1 MFVLSKSQVYTIYLG
16 FGLNLTSTNVPR
28 LSDWLERA
36 KVPSERADLL
46 WQEIQALAQ
55 ALPAE
60 AIEQDVMALLE
71 SLLALK
77 VSPDVLLAAALAK
90 WPALQASVNVK
101 QEGLPRIQPLLDG
114 IKAAEQVWSLHAQRE
129 NPGNSEGLRRLLL
142 ALVRDL
148 RVVPI
153 LLAMQLQRLRQA
165 SQYSEQERRALA
177 QLTADIHSPLANR
190 LGIWQLK
197 WELEDLAF
205 RYLQPETYQKIAKLL
220 DEKRTGRERFI
231 EQVKQKMREAL
242 LEAGIE
248 ADIAGRPKHIY
259 SIWKKMQRKNL
270 PFSELYDIRAI
281 RVLVKDIPS
290 CYTVLGVVHQ
300 LWPSIPSE
308 YDDYIA
314 HPKGNDYRSLH
325 TAVLGPEN
333 RTLEIQIRT
342 PEMHEHAELGVA
354 AHWRYKEGG
363 PGDASFER
371 KVAWMRQLLEQ
382 RDSDESHDLSA
393 GFNTELLEDRVYLLT
408 PKGEVFDLPHGSTVL
423 DFAYHVH
430 TEVGHRCRGAK
441 VNGRIVTLDFKPG
454 SGDRIEII
462 TSKVSEPRR
471 DWLMSSNGFLV
482 SGRARDKVRAW
493 FHKIDRARNL
503 QAGRDILEKELRRV
517 ALLHADITPTLEK
530 FRLPNTDELYLALA
544 LGDIGPNQISRALHE
559 IQQTSKVPEVVKAT
573 PKKYAIKKNAGQF
586 TVEGVGNLMT
596 QLARCCQPVPGDE
609 ITGYLTRGRGVSI
622 HRASCPSLQR
632 LQSLHEDRCLPVN
645 WGQAD
650 KSRYLVN
657 VVVRA
662 FDRKWLLKDITN
674 IIGQNEVQ
682 IQGVESKIDG
692 SHGMAEINFL
702 LKVTD
707 FEQLSDLLGRLNAVP
722 GIQEARRLG

>member
-1 MFVLSKSQVYTIYLG
+1 
-16 FGLNLTSTNVPR
+16 
-28 LSDWLERA
+28 
-36 KVPSERADLL
+36 
-46 WQEIQALAQ
+46 
-55 ALPAE
+55 
-60 AIEQDVMALLE
+60 
-71 SLLALK
+71 
-77 VSPDVLLAAALAK
+77 
-90 WPALQASVNVK
+90 
-101 QEGLPRIQPLLDG
+101 
-114 IKAAEQVWSLHAQRE
+114 
-129 NPGNSEGLRRLLL
+129 
-142 ALVRDL
+142 
-148 RVVPI
+148 I

-165 SQYSEQERRALA
+165 AQYSEQERRALA

-205 RYLQPETYQKIAKLL
+205 RYLHPETYQKIAKLL
-220 DEKRTGRERFI
+220 DEKRGGRERFI
-231 EQVKQKMREAL
+231 EQVKHKMREAL

-259 SIWKKMQRKNL
+259 SIWKKMQRKNV

-281 RVLVKDIPS
+281 RVLVNDIPS

-325 TAVLGPEN
+325 TAVLGPDN

-342 PEMHEHAELGVA
+342 PQMHEHAELGVA

-363 PGDASFER
+363 SSDASFER

-382 RDSDESHDLSA
+382 RDSNESHDLLA
-393 GFNTELLEDRVYLLT
+393 GFSTELMEDRVYLLT

-441 VNGRIVTLDFKPG
+441 VNGRIVTLDFKPN

-471 DWLMSSNGFLV
+471 DWLMISNGFLV

-503 QAGRDILEKELRRV
+503 QAGKEILEKELRRV
-517 ALLHADITPTLEK
+517 ALLHTDLASVLEK
-530 FRLPNTDELYLALA
+530 FRLSNIEELYLALA
-544 LGDIGPNQISRALHE
+544 LGDVGPNQISRALHE
-559 IQQTSKVPEVVKAT
+559 HQQASKLPEVVKAT

-586 TVEGVGNLMT
+586 TVEGVGNLLT

-609 ITGYLTRGRGVSI
+609 IIGYLTQGRGVSI
-622 HRASCPSLQR
+622 HRASCASLRR
-632 LQSLHEDRCLPVN
+632 LMSLHEDRCLPVN
-645 WGQAD
+645 WGQSD

-682 IQGVESKIDG
+682 IQGVDSKIDG

-702 LKVTD
+702 LKVID

>member
-1 MFVLSKSQVYTIYLG
+1 MNLSSAK
-16 FGLNLTSTNVPR
+16 VPR
-28 LSDWLERA
+28 LSDWLA
-36 KVPSERADLL
+36 QAQLASERVDVL
-46 WQEIQALAQ
+46 WQTVQASAQVLASE
-55 ALPAE
+55 PV
-60 AIEQDVMALLE
+60 EQETILLLE
-71 SLLALK
+71 SLLDLK

-90 WPALQASVNVK
+90 LPALHASLNPK
-101 QEGLPRIQPLLDG
+101 QEGLSRLQPLLDG
-114 IKAAEQVWSLHAQRE
+114 IKAAEQVWSLHAQRD

-165 SQYSEQERRALA
+165 NQYSEQERRSLA

-220 DEKRTGRERFI
+220 DEKRTGREKFI

-242 LEAGIE
+242 SEAGIE

-290 CYTVLGVVHQ
+290 CYAVLGVVHQ

-342 PEMHEHAELGVA
+342 PQMHEHAELGVA

-363 PGDASFER
+363 SSDASFER

-382 RDSDESHDLSA
+382 RDNDASHDLLA
-393 GFNTELLEDRVYLLT
+393 GFSTELLEDRVYLLT

-441 VNGRIVTLDFKPG
+441 VNGRIVTLDFKPS

-503 QAGRDILEKELRRV
+503 QAGREILEKELRRV
-517 ALLHADITPTLEK
+517 ALLHADLAPILEK
-530 FRLPNTDELYLALA
+530 FRLPNTEELYLALA
-544 LGDIGPNQISRALHE
+544 LGDVGPNQVSRALHE
-559 IQQTSKVPEVVKAT
+559 HQQTSKLPEVIKTT
-573 PKKYAIKKNAGQF
+573 PRKYAIKKNAGQF
-586 TVEGVGNLMT
+586 TVEGVGNLLT

-609 ITGYLTRGRGVSI
+609 ISGYLTRGRGVSI
-622 HRASCPSLQR
+622 HRTSCASLRR
-632 LQSLHEDRCLPVN
+632 LMSLHEERCLPVN
-645 WGQAD
+645 WGQSD

-682 IQGVESKIDG
+682 IQGVDSKIDS

-702 LKVTD
+702 LKVND

>member
-1 MFVLSKSQVYTIYLG
+1 
-16 FGLNLTSTNVPR
+16 LNLSSANVPR
-28 LSDWLERA
+28 LSDWLEQA
-36 KVPSERADLL
+36 KVASERGDPL
-46 WQEIQALAQ
+46 WQGIQALTP
-55 ALPAE
+55 ALPVEPAE
-60 AIEQDVMALLE
+60 QETISLLE

-77 VSPDVLLAAALAK
+77 VSPDVLLAAALAN
-90 WPALQASVNVK
+90 WPALQAAVNPK
-101 QEGLPRIQPLLDG
+101 QEGLSRLQPLLDG

-142 ALVRDL
+142 ALIRDL

-165 SQYSEQERRALA
+165 GQYSEAERRALA

-190 LGIWQLK
+190 LGIWQMK

-242 LEAGIE
+242 SEAGIE

-259 SIWKKMQRKNL
+259 SIWKKMQRKNV

-342 PEMHEHAELGVA
+342 PQMHEHAELGVA

-382 RDSDESHDLSA
+382 RDGDESHDLLA
-393 GFNTELLEDRVYLLT
+393 GFSTELMEDRVYLLT

-441 VNGRIVTLDFKPG
+441 VNGRIVTLDFKPS

-517 ALLHADITPTLEK
+517 ALLNADLAPMLEK

-544 LGDIGPNQISRALHE
+544 LGDVGPNQVSRALHE
-559 IQQTSKVPEVVKAT
+559 HQQTSKLPEVVKTT

-586 TVEGVGNLMT
+586 TVEGVGNLLT

-609 ITGYLTRGRGVSI
+609 IIGYLTQGRGVSI
-622 HRASCPSLQR
+622 HRASCASLQR
-632 LQSLHEDRCLPVN
+632 LMSLHEDRCLPVN
-645 WGQAD
+645 WGQSD

-682 IQGVESKIDG
+682 IQGVDSKIDS

-722 GIQEARRLG
+722 GIQDARRLG

>member
-1 MFVLSKSQVYTIYLG
+1 M
-16 FGLNLTSTNVPR
+16 VPR
-28 LSDWLERA
+28 LSDWLEQA
-36 KVPSERADLL
+36 KTASERGDTL
-46 WQEIQALAQ
+46 WQAIQAHAQ
-55 ALPAE
+55 SLPRDAAE
-60 AIEQDVMALLE
+60 QETIPLLE

-77 VSPDVLLAAALAK
+77 VGPDVLLAAALAN
-90 WPALQASVNVK
+90 WPSLHAAVNPK
-101 QEGLPRIQPLLDG
+101 QEGLARLQPLLDG
-114 IKAAEQVWSLHAQRE
+114 IKAAEQVWSLHAQRD

-165 SQYSEQERRALA
+165 GQYSEQERRALA

-220 DEKRTGRERFI
+220 DEKRTGREKFI
-231 EQVKQKMREAL
+231 EQVKQKMRDAL

-259 SIWKKMQRKNL
+259 SIWKKMQRKNV

-325 TAVLGPEN
+325 TAVLGPDN

-342 PEMHEHAELGVA
+342 PQMHEHAELGVA

-363 PGDASFER
+363 SSDASFER

-382 RDSDESHDLSA
+382 RDNNESHDLLA
-393 GFNTELLEDRVYLLT
+393 GFSTELMEDRVYLLT

-441 VNGRIVTLDFKPG
+441 VNGRIVTLDFKPS

-503 QAGRDILEKELRRV
+503 QAGRDILEKELRKV
-517 ALLHADITPTLEK
+517 ALLNADLGSILEK
-530 FRLPNTDELYLALA
+530 FRLPNTEELYLALA
-544 LGDIGPNQISRALHE
+544 LGDVGPNQVSRALHE
-559 IQQTSKVPEVVKAT
+559 HLQTSKLPEVVKTA
-573 PKKYAIKKNAGQF
+573 PKKYAIKKNVGQF
-586 TVEGVGNLMT
+586 TVEGVGNLLT
-596 QLARCCQPVPGDE
+596 QLARCCQPVPGDD
-609 ITGYLTRGRGVSI
+609 IIGYLTQGRGVSI
-622 HRASCPSLQR
+622 HRASCASLRR
-632 LQSLHEDRCLPVN
+632 LMSLHEDRCLPVN
-645 WGQAD
+645 WGQSD
-650 KSRYLVN
+650 KSRYMVN

-682 IQGVESKIDG
+682 IQGVESKIDA

>member
-1 MFVLSKSQVYTIYLG
+1 MNLSSA
-16 FGLNLTSTNVPR
+16 GLPR
-28 LSDWLERA
+28 LSDWLQQA
-36 KVPSERADLL
+36 KVTPERGDVL
-46 WQEIQALAQ
+46 WPAVQALAQ
-55 ALPAE
+55 SLPPE
-60 AIEQDVMALLE
+60 AIEQETIALLE

-77 VSPDVLLAAALAK
+77 VSSDVLLAAALAN
-90 WPALQASVNVK
+90 WPALQKAINGK
-101 QEGLPRIQPLLDG
+101 QEGLPRLQPLLDG

-165 SQYSEQERRALA
+165 SRYSEQERRALA

-220 DEKRTGRERFI
+220 DEKRTGREKFI

-259 SIWKKMQRKNL
+259 SIWKKMQRKNV

-325 TAVLGPEN
+325 TAVLGPDN

-342 PEMHEHAELGVA
+342 PQMHEHAELGVA

-363 PGDASFER
+363 SSDASFER

-382 RDSDESHDLSA
+382 RDSDESHDLLA
-393 GFNTELLEDRVYLLT
+393 GFSTELMEDRVYLLT

-441 VNGRIVTLDFKPG
+441 VNGRIVTLDFKPS

-471 DWLMSSNGFLV
+471 DWLMVSNGFLV

-517 ALLHADITPTLEK
+517 ALLNADLAPILEK

-544 LGDIGPNQISRALHE
+544 LGDVGPNQVSRALHE
-559 IQQTSKVPEVVKAT
+559 HQQTSKLPEVVKAT

-586 TVEGVGNLMT
+586 TVEGVGNLLT

-609 ITGYLTRGRGVSI
+609 IIGYLTRGRGVSI
-622 HRASCPSLQR
+622 HRASCASLQR
-632 LQSLHEDRCLPVN
+632 LQSMHEDRCLPVN
-645 WGQAD
+645 WGQSD

-657 VVVRA
+657 VLVRA
-662 FDRKWLLKDITN
+662 YDRKWLLKDITN

-682 IQGVESKIDG
+682 IQGVDSKIDS
-692 SHGMAEINFL
+692 SHGMAEINFH
-702 LKVTD
+702 LKVND

-722 GIQEARRLG
+722 GIQDARRLG

>member
-1 MFVLSKSQVYTIYLG
+1 M
-16 FGLNLTSTNVPR
+16 VPR
-28 LSDWLERA
+28 LSDWLEQA
-36 KVPSERADLL
+36 KTASERGDTL
-46 WQEIQALAQ
+46 WQAVQAHAQ
-55 ALPAE
+55 SLPRDAAE
-60 AIEQDVMALLE
+60 QETIPLLE

-77 VSPDVLLAAALAK
+77 VGPDVLLAAALAN
-90 WPALQASVNVK
+90 WPALHAAVNPK
-101 QEGLPRIQPLLDG
+101 QEGLARLQPLLDG

-165 SQYSEQERRALA
+165 GQYSEQERRALA

-220 DEKRTGRERFI
+220 DEKRTGREKFI
-231 EQVKQKMREAL
+231 EQVKQKMRDAL

-259 SIWKKMQRKNL
+259 SIWKKMQRKNV

-325 TAVLGPEN
+325 TAVLGPDN

-342 PEMHEHAELGVA
+342 PQMHEHAELGVA

-363 PGDASFER
+363 SSDASFER

-382 RDSDESHDLSA
+382 RDNNESHDLLA
-393 GFNTELLEDRVYLLT
+393 GFSTELMEDRVYLLT

-441 VNGRIVTLDFKPG
+441 VNGRIVTLDFKPS

-503 QAGRDILEKELRRV
+503 QAGRDILEKELRKV
-517 ALLHADITPTLEK
+517 ALLNADLGSILEK
-530 FRLPNTDELYLALA
+530 FRLPNTEELYLALA
-544 LGDIGPNQISRALHE
+544 LGDVGPNQVSRALHE
-559 IQQTSKVPEVVKAT
+559 HLQTSKLPEVVKTA
-573 PKKYAIKKNAGQF
+573 PKKYAIKKNVGQF
-586 TVEGVGNLMT
+586 TVEGVGNLLT
-596 QLARCCQPVPGDE
+596 QLARCCQPVPGDD
-609 ITGYLTRGRGVSI
+609 IIGYLTQGRGVSI
-622 HRASCPSLQR
+622 HRASCASLRR
-632 LQSLHEDRCLPVN
+632 LMSLHEDRCLPVN
-645 WGQAD
+645 WGQSD
-650 KSRYLVN
+650 KSRYMVN

-682 IQGVESKIDG
+682 IQGVESKIDA

>member
-1 MFVLSKSQVYTIYLG
+1 MNLSSAK
-16 FGLNLTSTNVPR
+16 VPR
-28 LSDWLERA
+28 LSDWLEQVQLA
-36 KVPSERADLL
+36 SERVDVL
-46 WQEIQALAQ
+46 WQTVQASAQVLASE
-55 ALPAE
+55 PV
-60 AIEQDVMALLE
+60 EQETMLLLE
-71 SLLALK
+71 SLLDLK

-90 WPALQASVNVK
+90 WPALQASVNPK
-101 QEGLPRIQPLLDG
+101 QEGLSRLQPLLDG

-142 ALVRDL
+142 ALIRDL
-148 RVVPI
+148 RAVPI

-165 SQYSEQERRALA
+165 NQYSEQERRSLA

-220 DEKRTGRERFI
+220 DEKRTGREKFI

-242 LEAGIE
+242 IEAGIQ

-290 CYTVLGVVHQ
+290 CYAVLGVVHQ

-342 PEMHEHAELGVA
+342 PQMHEHAELGVA

-363 PGDASFER
+363 SSDASFER

-382 RDSDESHDLSA
+382 RDNDASHDLLA
-393 GFNTELLEDRVYLLT
+393 GFSTELIEDRVYLLT

-441 VNGRIVTLDFKPG
+441 VNGRIVTLDFKPS

-517 ALLHADITPTLEK
+517 ALLHADLAPILEK
-530 FRLPNTDELYLALA
+530 FRLPNTEELYLALA
-544 LGDIGPNQISRALHE
+544 LGDVGPNQVSRALHE
-559 IQQTSKVPEVVKAT
+559 HQQTSKLPEVIKTT
-573 PKKYAIKKNAGQF
+573 PRKYAIKKNAGQF
-586 TVEGVGNLMT
+586 TVEGVGNLLT
-596 QLARCCQPVPGDE
+596 QLASCCQPVPGDE
-609 ITGYLTRGRGVSI
+609 ISGYLTRGRGVSI
-622 HRASCPSLQR
+622 HRTSCASLRR
-632 LQSLHEDRCLPVN
+632 LMSLHEERCLPVN
-645 WGQAD
+645 WGQSD

-682 IQGVESKIDG
+682 IQGVDSKIDS

-702 LKVTD
+702 LKVND

>member
-1 MFVLSKSQVYTIYLG
+1 MS
-16 FGLNLTSTNVPR
+16 STKLPR
-28 LSDWLERA
+28 LSDWLEQA
-36 KVPSERADLL
+36 KGPSERGDAL
-46 WQEIQALAQ
+46 WQAVQALAQ
-55 ALPAE
+55 SLPNDASE
-60 AIEQDVMALLE
+60 RETIALLD

-77 VSPDVLLAAALAK
+77 VSPDVLLAAALAS
-90 WPALQASVNVK
+90 WPGLQAAINPK
-101 QEGLPRIQPLLDG
+101 QEGLSRLQPLLDG

-165 SQYSEQERRALA
+165 GQYSEQERRTLA

-220 DEKRTGRERFI
+220 DEKRTGREKFI

-259 SIWKKMQRKNL
+259 SIWKKMQRKNV

-325 TAVLGPEN
+325 TAVLGPDN

-342 PEMHEHAELGVA
+342 PQMHEHAELGVA

-363 PGDASFER
+363 SSDASFER

-382 RDSDESHDLSA
+382 RDHDESHDLLA
-393 GFNTELLEDRVYLLT
+393 GFSTELMEDRVYLLT
-408 PKGEVFDLPHGSTVL
+408 PKGEVFDLTHGSTVL

-441 VNGRIVTLDFKPG
+441 VNGRIVTLDFKPS

-471 DWLMSSNGFLV
+471 DWLMVSNGFLV

-517 ALLHADITPTLEK
+517 ALLHADLAPILVK

-544 LGDIGPNQISRALHE
+544 LGDVGPNQISRALHE
-559 IQQTSKVPEVVKAT
+559 HQQTSKLPEAVKPT

-586 TVEGVGNLMT
+586 TVEGVGNLLT

-609 ITGYLTRGRGVSI
+609 IIGYLTRGRGVSI
-622 HRASCPSLQR
+622 HRASCASLQR

-645 WGQAD
+645 WGESD

-682 IQGVESKIDG
+682 IQGVDSKIDS

-702 LKVTD
+702 LKVND

>member
-1 MFVLSKSQVYTIYLG
+1 MFVLSKAQVYTISTG
-16 FGLNLTSTNVPR
+16 FRLNLSSAKVPR
-28 LSDWLERA
+28 LSDWLEQA
-36 KVPSERADLL
+36 KQASERDDPL
-46 WQEIQALAQ
+46 WMAVQASAQSLPPDPVEQETI
-55 ALPAE
+55 
-60 AIEQDVMALLE
+60 ALLE

-77 VSPDVLLAAALAK
+77 VGSDVLLAAALAN
-90 WPALQASVNVK
+90 WPALQAAIAPK
-101 QEGLPRIQPLLDG
+101 QEGLSRLQPLLDG

-205 RYLQPETYQKIAKLL
+205 RYLQPETYQKIARLL
-220 DEKRTGRERFI
+220 DEKRTGREKFI
-231 EQVKQKMREAL
+231 EQVKQKMRDAL

-259 SIWKKMQRKNL
+259 SIWKKMQRKNV

-290 CYTVLGVVHQ
+290 CYTVLGIVHQ

-325 TAVLGPEN
+325 TAVLGPDN

-342 PEMHEHAELGVA
+342 PQMHEHAELGVA

-363 PGDASFER
+363 SSDASFER

-382 RDSDESHDLSA
+382 RDNNESHDLLA
-393 GFNTELLEDRVYLLT
+393 GFSTELMEDRVYLLT

-441 VNGRIVTLDFKPG
+441 VNGRIVTLDFKPN

-503 QAGRDILEKELRRV
+503 QAGREILEKELRKV
-517 ALLHADITPTLEK
+517 ALLNADLGSILEK
-530 FRLPNTDELYLALA
+530 FRLPNTEELYLALA
-544 LGDIGPNQISRALHE
+544 LGDVGPSQVSRALHE
-559 IQQTSKVPEVVKAT
+559 HQQTSRQPEVVKAA
-573 PKKYAIKKNAGQF
+573 PKKQAVRKNAGQF
-586 TVEGVGNLMT
+586 TVEGVGNLLT

-609 ITGYLTRGRGVSI
+609 IIGYLTRGRGVSI
-622 HRASCPSLQR
+622 HRASCASLQR

-645 WGQAD
+645 WGESD

-682 IQGVESKIDG
+682 IQGVDSKIDS

-702 LKVTD
+702 LKVND

>member
-1 MFVLSKSQVYTIYLG
+1 
-16 FGLNLTSTNVPR
+16 LNLSSTGVPR
-28 LSDWLERA
+28 LGDWLEQA
-36 KVPSERADLL
+36 KSPVERGEPL
-46 WQEIQALAQ
+46 WQVVQSLAQ
-55 ALPAE
+55 ALPSE
-60 AIEQDVMALLE
+60 PVEQETIALLE
-71 SLLALK
+71 SLQALK
-77 VSPDVLLAAALAK
+77 VSPDVLLAAALAS
-90 WPALQASVNVK
+90 WPALQSSINPK
-101 QEGLPRIQPLLDG
+101 QDGLPRLQPLLDG

-153 LLAMQLQRLRQA
+153 LLAMQLQRLRLAGQKP
-165 SQYSEQERRALA
+165 EPERRALA

-220 DEKRTGRERFI
+220 DEKRTGREKFI
-231 EQVKQKMREAL
+231 EQVKQKMRDAL
-242 LEAGIE
+242 SEAGIE
-248 ADIAGRPKHIY
+248 AEIAGRPKHIY
-259 SIWKKMQRKNL
+259 SIWKKMQRKNV

-325 TAVLGPEN
+325 TAVLGPDN

-342 PEMHEHAELGVA
+342 PQMHEHAELGVA

-363 PGDASFER
+363 SSDASFER

-382 RDSDESHDLSA
+382 RDTDESHDLLA
-393 GFNTELLEDRVYLLT
+393 GFSTELMEDRVYLLT

-441 VNGRIVTLDFKPG
+441 VNGRIVTLDFKPS
-454 SGDRIEII
+454 SGDRIEIT

-471 DWLMSSNGFLV
+471 DWLMISNGFLV

-517 ALLHADITPTLEK
+517 ALLNADLAPILEK
-530 FRLPNTDELYLALA
+530 FRLPNTEELYLALA
-544 LGDIGPNQISRALHE
+544 LGDVGPNQVSRALHE
-559 IQQTSKVPEVVKAT
+559 HQQTSKLPEVVKTT

-586 TVEGVGNLMT
+586 TVEGVGNLLT

-609 ITGYLTRGRGVSI
+609 IIGYLTRGRGVSI
-622 HRASCPSLQR
+622 HRTSCASLRR
-632 LQSLHEDRCLPVN
+632 LMSLHEDRCLPVN
-645 WGQAD
+645 WGQSD

-682 IQGVESKIDG
+682 IQGVDSKIDG

-707 FEQLSDLLGRLNAVP
+707 FEQLSDLLGRLSAVP
-722 GIQEARRLG
+722 GIQDARRLG

>member
-1 MFVLSKSQVYTIYLG
+1 M
-16 FGLNLTSTNVPR
+16 NLTSAKVPR
-28 LSDWLERA
+28 LSDWLAQAQLATER
-36 KVPSERADLL
+36 VDVL
-46 WQEIQALAQ
+46 WQTVQASAQVLASE
-55 ALPAE
+55 PV
-60 AIEQDVMALLE
+60 EQETILLLE
-71 SLLALK
+71 SLLDLK

-90 WPALQASVNVK
+90 WPALHASLTPK
-101 QEGLPRIQPLLDG
+101 QEGLSRLQPLLDG
-114 IKAAEQVWSLHAQRE
+114 IKAAEQVWSLHAQRD

-165 SQYSEQERRALA
+165 NQYSEQERRSLA

-220 DEKRTGRERFI
+220 DEKRTGREKFI

-242 LEAGIE
+242 LEAGIQ

-290 CYTVLGVVHQ
+290 CYAVLGVVHQ

-342 PEMHEHAELGVA
+342 PQMHEHAELGVA

-363 PGDASFER
+363 SSDASFER

-382 RDSDESHDLSA
+382 RDNDASHDLLA
-393 GFNTELLEDRVYLLT
+393 GFSTELIEDRVYLLT

-441 VNGRIVTLDFKPG
+441 VNGRIVTLDFKPS

-517 ALLHADITPTLEK
+517 ALLHADLAPILEK
-530 FRLPNTDELYLALA
+530 FRLPNTEELYLALA
-544 LGDIGPNQISRALHE
+544 LGDVGPNQVSRALHE
-559 IQQTSKVPEVVKAT
+559 HQQTSKLPEVIKTT
-573 PKKYAIKKNAGQF
+573 PRKYAIKKNAGQF
-586 TVEGVGNLMT
+586 TVEGVGNLLT

-609 ITGYLTRGRGVSI
+609 ISGYLTRGRGVSI
-622 HRASCPSLQR
+622 HRTSCASLRR
-632 LQSLHEDRCLPVN
+632 LMSLHEERCLPVN
-645 WGQAD
+645 WGQSD

-682 IQGVESKIDG
+682 IQGVDSKIDS

-702 LKVTD
+702 LKVND

>member
-1 MFVLSKSQVYTIYLG
+1 MNLSSAK
-16 FGLNLTSTNVPR
+16 VPR
-28 LSDWLERA
+28 LSDWLEQTQP
-36 KVPSERADLL
+36 VSERADAL
-46 WQEIQALAQ
+46 WQTVQASALTLASE
-55 ALPAE
+55 PV
-60 AIEQDVMALLE
+60 EQETILLLE

-90 WPALQASVNVK
+90 WPALQASISPK
-101 QEGLPRIQPLLDG
+101 QEGLPRLQPLLDG

-129 NPGNSEGLRRLLL
+129 NLGNSEGLRRLLL
-142 ALVRDL
+142 ALIRDL

-153 LLAMQLQRLRQA
+153 LLAMQLQRLRHA
-165 SQYSEQERRALA
+165 NQYSEQERRSLA

-220 DEKRTGRERFI
+220 DEKRTGREKFI
-231 EQVKQKMREAL
+231 EQVKQKMRDAL

-342 PEMHEHAELGVA
+342 PQMHEHAELGVA

-363 PGDASFER
+363 SSDASFER

-382 RDSDESHDLSA
+382 RDSDASHDLLA
-393 GFNTELLEDRVYLLT
+393 GFSTELMEDRVYLLT
-408 PKGEVFDLPHGSTVL
+408 PKGEVFDLPHGSTAL

-441 VNGRIVTLDFKPG
+441 VNGRIVTLDFKPS

-517 ALLHADITPTLEK
+517 ALLNADLAPILEK

-544 LGDIGPNQISRALHE
+544 LGDVGPNQVSRALHE
-559 IQQTSKVPEVVKAT
+559 HQQTSKLPEVVKTT

-586 TVEGVGNLMT
+586 TVEGVGNLLT

-622 HRASCPSLQR
+622 HRASCASLRR
-632 LQSLHEDRCLPVN
+632 LMSLHEDRCLPVN
-645 WGQAD
+645 WGQSD

-682 IQGVESKIDG
+682 IQGVDSKIDS

-702 LKVTD
+702 LKVND

>member
-1 MFVLSKSQVYTIYLG
+1 
-16 FGLNLTSTNVPR
+16 LNLLSANIPR
-28 LSDWLERA
+28 LSDWLEQA
-36 KVPSERADLL
+36 NSERGDPL
-46 WQEIQALAQ
+46 WQAIQALAQ
-55 ALPAE
+55 TLAPE
-60 AIEQDVMALLE
+60 PVEQDAIALLV
-71 SLLALK
+71 SLQALK
-77 VSPDVLLAAALAK
+77 VGPDVLLAAALAT
-90 WPALQASVNVK
+90 WPTLLASVNPK
-101 QEGLPRIQPLLDG
+101 QEGLSRLQPLLDG
-114 IKAAEQVWSLHAQRE
+114 IKSAEQVWSLHAQRD

-142 ALVRDL
+142 ALIRDL

-153 LLAMQLQRLRQA
+153 LLAVQLQRLRQA
-165 SQYSEQERRALA
+165 GNYPEDERRALA
-177 QLTADIHSPLANR
+177 KLTADIHSPLANR

-242 LEAGIE
+242 SEAGIE

-259 SIWKKMQRKNL
+259 SIWKKMQRKNV

-325 TAVLGPEN
+325 TAVLGPDN

-342 PEMHEHAELGVA
+342 PQMHEHAELGVA

-382 RDSDESHDLSA
+382 RDNNESHDLLA
-393 GFNTELLEDRVYLLT
+393 GFNTELMEDRVYLLT

-441 VNGRIVTLDFKPG
+441 VNSRIVTLDYKPS

-493 FHKIDRARNL
+493 FHKIDRVRNL

-517 ALLHADITPTLEK
+517 ALLNADLASILEK
-530 FRLPNTDELYLALA
+530 FRLPNIEELHLALA
-544 LGDIGPNQISRALHE
+544 LGDIGPNQVSRALHE
-559 IQQTSKVPEVVKAT
+559 HQQTSKLAEVVKTT

-586 TVEGVGNLMT
+586 TVEGVGNLLT

-609 ITGYLTRGRGVSI
+609 IIGYLTRGRGVSI
-622 HRASCPSLQR
+622 HRASCASLQR
-632 LQSLHEDRCLPVN
+632 LQNLHEDRCLPVN
-645 WGQAD
+645 WGQSD

-682 IQGVESKIDG
+682 IQGVDSKIDG

-722 GIQEARRLG
+722 GIQDVRRLG

>member
-1 MFVLSKSQVYTIYLG
+1 
-16 FGLNLTSTNVPR
+16 LNLSSTQVPR
-28 LSDWLERA
+28 LGDWLEQA
-36 KVPSERADLL
+36 KSSSEREEPL
-46 WQEIQALAQ
+46 WQAVQALAQ
-55 ALPAE
+55 ALPPE
-60 AIEQDVMALLE
+60 PVEQETIALLE
-71 SLLALK
+71 SLQALK

-90 WPALQASVNVK
+90 WPALQLSMNPK
-101 QEGLPRIQPLLDG
+101 QEGLSRLQPLLDG

-153 LLAMQLQRLRQA
+153 LLAMQLQRLRLAGQKPE
-165 SQYSEQERRALA
+165 SERRALA

-220 DEKRTGRERFI
+220 DEKRTGREKFI

-242 LEAGIE
+242 SEAGIE

-259 SIWKKMQRKNL
+259 SIWKKMQRKNV

-325 TAVLGPEN
+325 TAVLGPDN

-342 PEMHEHAELGVA
+342 PQMHEHAELGVA

-363 PGDASFER
+363 PGDSSFER

-382 RDSDESHDLSA
+382 RDTDASHDLLA
-393 GFNTELLEDRVYLLT
+393 GFSTELMEDRVYLLT

-441 VNGRIVTLDFKPG
+441 VNGRIVTLDFKPS

-471 DWLMSSNGFLV
+471 DWLMLSNGFLV

-517 ALLHADITPTLEK
+517 ALLNADLAPILEK
-530 FRLPNTDELYLALA
+530 FRLPNTEELYLALA
-544 LGDIGPNQISRALHE
+544 LGDIGPSQVSRALHE
-559 IQQTSKVPEVVKAT
+559 HQQTSKLPEAVKTT

-586 TVEGVGNLMT
+586 TVEGVGNLLT
-596 QLARCCQPVPGDE
+596 QLARCCQPVPGDQ
-609 ITGYLTRGRGVSI
+609 IIGYLTQGRGVSI
-622 HRASCPSLQR
+622 HRASCASLRR
-632 LQSLHEDRCLPVN
+632 LMSLHEDRCLPVN
-645 WGQAD
+645 WGQSD

-657 VVVRA
+657 VLVRA

-682 IQGVESKIDG
+682 IQAVDSKIDG

-722 GIQEARRLG
+722 GIQEVRRLG

>member
-1 MFVLSKSQVYTIYLG
+1 MNLSIAK
-16 FGLNLTSTNVPR
+16 VPR
-28 LSDWLERA
+28 LSDWLEQA
-36 KVPSERADLL
+36 KTATERSDPL
-46 WQEIQALAQ
+46 WQAVQTLAQ
-55 ALPAE
+55 SLPSDPV
-60 AIEQDVMALLE
+60 EQETLALLD
-71 SLLALK
+71 SLQALK
-77 VSPDVLLAAALAK
+77 VGPDVLMAAALAN
-90 WPALQASVNVK
+90 WPALHAAMTPK
-101 QEGLPRIQPLLDG
+101 QEGLSRLQPLLDG

-153 LLAMQLQRLRQA
+153 LLAMQLQRLRLAGQK
-165 SQYSEQERRALA
+165 SEQERRALA

-220 DEKRTGRERFI
+220 DEKRTGREKFI
-231 EQVKQKMREAL
+231 EQVKQKMRDAL

-259 SIWKKMQRKNL
+259 SIWKKMQRKNV

-325 TAVLGPEN
+325 TAVLGPDN

-363 PGDASFER
+363 ASDASFER

-382 RDSDESHDLSA
+382 RDGDQSHDLLA
-393 GFNTELLEDRVYLLT
+393 GFSTELMEDRVYLLT

-441 VNGRIVTLDFKPG
+441 VNGRIVTLDFKPS

-517 ALLHADITPTLEK
+517 ALLNADLAPMLEK

-544 LGDIGPNQISRALHE
+544 LGDVGPNQISRALHE
-559 IQQTSKVPEVVKAT
+559 HQQTSKLPEVVKST

-586 TVEGVGNLMT
+586 TVEGVGNLLT
-596 QLARCCQPVPGDE
+596 QLARCCQPVPGDD
-609 ITGYLTRGRGVSI
+609 IIGYLTRGRGVSI
-622 HRASCPSLQR
+622 HRASCASLQR

-674 IIGQNEVQ
+674 IIGQNDVQ
-682 IQGVESKIDG
+682 IQGVDSKIDG
-692 SHGMAEINFL
+692 SHGMAEINFH
-702 LKVTD
+702 LKVND

>member
-1 MFVLSKSQVYTIYLG
+1 MNLSSAK
-16 FGLNLTSTNVPR
+16 VPR
-28 LSDWLERA
+28 LSEWLEQA
-36 KVPSERADLL
+36 KTASERGDPL
-46 WQEIQALAQ
+46 WQAIQVLAQ
-55 ALPAE
+55 SLPGDTAE
-60 AIEQDVMALLE
+60 QETMPLLE

-77 VSPDVLLAAALAK
+77 VGPDVLLAAALAK
-90 WPALQASVNVK
+90 WPALHAAINPK
-101 QEGLPRIQPLLDG
+101 QEGLVRLQPLLDG

-142 ALVRDL
+142 ALIRDL

-165 SQYSEQERRALA
+165 SQYSEQERRSLA

-220 DEKRTGRERFI
+220 DEKRTGREKFI
-231 EQVKQKMREAL
+231 EQVKQRMREAL

-259 SIWKKMQRKNL
+259 SIWKKMQRKNV

-325 TAVLGPEN
+325 TAVHGPDN

-342 PEMHEHAELGVA
+342 PQMHEHAELGVA

-363 PGDASFER
+363 SSDASFER

-382 RDSDESHDLSA
+382 RDNNESHDLLA
-393 GFNTELLEDRVYLLT
+393 GFSTELMEDRVYLLT

-441 VNGRIVTLDFKPG
+441 VNGRIVTLDFKPS

-517 ALLHADITPTLEK
+517 ALLHADLAPILEK
-530 FRLPNTDELYLALA
+530 FRLPNTEELYLALA
-544 LGDIGPNQISRALHE
+544 LGDVGPNQISRALHE
-559 IQQTSKVPEVVKAT
+559 HLQTSKLPEIVKTA
-573 PKKYAIKKNAGQF
+573 PKKYAIKKNVGQF
-586 TVEGVGNLMT
+586 TVEGVGNLLT

-609 ITGYLTRGRGVSI
+609 ITGYLTQGRGVSI
-622 HRASCPSLQR
+622 HRASCSSLRR
-632 LQSLHEDRCLPVN
+632 LMSLHEDRCLPVN
-645 WGQAD
+645 WGQSD
-650 KSRYLVN
+650 KSRYMVN

-682 IQGVESKIDG
+682 IQGVDSKIDG

>member
-1 MFVLSKSQVYTIYLG
+1 
-16 FGLNLTSTNVPR
+16 LNLSIAKVPR
-28 LSDWLERA
+28 LSDWLEQA
-36 KVPSERADLL
+36 KTATERSDPL
-46 WQEIQALAQ
+46 WQAVQTLAQ
-55 ALPAE
+55 SLPSDPV
-60 AIEQDVMALLE
+60 EQETLALLD
-71 SLLALK
+71 SLQALK
-77 VSPDVLLAAALAK
+77 VGPDVLMAAALAN
-90 WPALQASVNVK
+90 WPALHAAMTPK
-101 QEGLPRIQPLLDG
+101 QEGLSRLQPLLDG

-153 LLAMQLQRLRQA
+153 LLAMQLQRLRLAGQK
-165 SQYSEQERRALA
+165 SEQERRALA

-220 DEKRTGRERFI
+220 DEKRTGREKFI
-231 EQVKQKMREAL
+231 EQVKQKMRDAL

-259 SIWKKMQRKNL
+259 SIWKKMQRKNV

-325 TAVLGPEN
+325 TAVLGPDN

-363 PGDASFER
+363 ASDASFER

-382 RDSDESHDLSA
+382 RDGDQSHDLLA
-393 GFNTELLEDRVYLLT
+393 GFSTELMEDRVYLLT

-441 VNGRIVTLDFKPG
+441 VNGRIVTLDFKPS

-517 ALLHADITPTLEK
+517 ALLNADLAPMLEK

-544 LGDIGPNQISRALHE
+544 LGDVGPNQISRALHE
-559 IQQTSKVPEVVKAT
+559 HQQTSKLPEVVKST

-586 TVEGVGNLMT
+586 TVEGVGNLLT
-596 QLARCCQPVPGDE
+596 QLARCCQPVPGDD
-609 ITGYLTRGRGVSI
+609 IIGYLTRGRGVSI
-622 HRASCPSLQR
+622 HRASCASLQR

-674 IIGQNEVQ
+674 IIGQNDVQ
-682 IQGVESKIDG
+682 IQGVDSKIDG
-692 SHGMAEINFL
+692 SHGMAEINFH
-702 LKVTD
+702 LKVND

>member
-1 MFVLSKSQVYTIYLG
+1 M
-16 FGLNLTSTNVPR
+16 PR
-28 LSDWLERA
+28 LSDWLEQGKPA
-36 KVPSERADLL
+36 SEREDPL
-46 WQEIQALAQ
+46 WQAIQSAALTLAV
-55 ALPAE
+55 APAE
-60 AIEQDVMALLE
+60 QETIALLE

-77 VSPDVLLAAALAK
+77 VSPDVLLAAALAN
-90 WPALQASVNVK
+90 WPALQSSISPK
-101 QEGLPRIQPLLDG
+101 QEGLQRLQPLLDG

-165 SQYSEQERRALA
+165 SQYPEQERRALA

-259 SIWKKMQRKNL
+259 SIWKKMQRKNV

-325 TAVLGPEN
+325 TAVLGPDN

-342 PEMHEHAELGVA
+342 PQMHEHAELGVA

-363 PGDASFER
+363 SSDASFER

-382 RDSDESHDLSA
+382 REHDESHDLLA
-393 GFNTELLEDRVYLLT
+393 GFSTELMEDRVYLLT

-471 DWLMSSNGFLV
+471 DWLMISNGFLV

-503 QAGRDILEKELRRV
+503 QAGKEILEKELRRV
-517 ALLHADITPTLEK
+517 ALLNADLAPMLEK

-544 LGDIGPNQISRALHE
+544 LGDVGPNQVSRALHE
-559 IQQTSKVPEVVKAT
+559 HQQISKLPEVVKIT
-573 PKKYAIKKNAGQF
+573 PKKYVIKKNAGQF

-596 QLARCCQPVPGDE
+596 QIARCCQPVPGDD

-622 HRASCPSLQR
+622 HRTSCASLRR

-645 WGQAD
+645 WGQSD

-657 VVVRA
+657 VIVRA

-682 IQGVESKIDG
+682 IQGVDSRIDS

-702 LKVTD
+702 LKVND

>member
-1 MFVLSKSQVYTIYLG
+1 MNLSSAK
-16 FGLNLTSTNVPR
+16 VPR
-28 LSDWLERA
+28 LSDWLEHA
-36 KVPSERADLL
+36 QPPSERVDAL
-46 WQEIQALAQ
+46 WQTMQASAQVLASEP
-55 ALPAE
+55 L
-60 AIEQDVMALLE
+60 EQETILLLE

-90 WPALQASVNVK
+90 WPALQASLSPK
-101 QEGLPRIQPLLDG
+101 QEGLSRLQPLLDG
-114 IKAAEQVWSLHAQRE
+114 IKAAEQVWSLHAQRD

-165 SQYSEQERRALA
+165 NQYSEQERRSLA

-220 DEKRTGRERFI
+220 DEKRTGREKFI
-231 EQVKQKMREAL
+231 EQVKQKMRDAL

-342 PEMHEHAELGVA
+342 PQMHEHAELGVA

-363 PGDASFER
+363 SSDASFER

-382 RDSDESHDLSA
+382 RDSDASHDLLA
-393 GFNTELLEDRVYLLT
+393 GFSTELIEDRVYLLT

-441 VNGRIVTLDFKPG
+441 VNGRIVTLDFKPS

-517 ALLHADITPTLEK
+517 ALLHADLAPILEK
-530 FRLPNTDELYLALA
+530 FRLPNTEELYLALA
-544 LGDIGPNQISRALHE
+544 LGDVGPNQVSRALHE
-559 IQQTSKVPEVVKAT
+559 HQQTSKLPEIIKAT

-586 TVEGVGNLMT
+586 TVEGVGNLLT

-622 HRASCPSLQR
+622 HRASCASLRR
-632 LQSLHEDRCLPVN
+632 LMSLHEDRCLPVN
-645 WGQAD
+645 WGQSD

-682 IQGVESKIDG
+682 IQGVDSKIDS

-702 LKVTD
+702 LKVND

>member
-1 MFVLSKSQVYTIYLG
+1 MNLSSAK
-16 FGLNLTSTNVPR
+16 VPR
-28 LSDWLERA
+28 LSDWLEQA
-36 KVPSERADLL
+36 KVASERGDALWKDL
-46 WQEIQALAQ
+46 QALAA
-55 ALPAE
+55 ALPPE
-60 AIEQDVMALLE
+60 PVEQDCIALLE

-77 VSPDVLLAAALAK
+77 VGPDVLLAAALAK
-90 WPALQASVNVK
+90 WPALQAAVNPK
-101 QEGLPRIQPLLDG
+101 QEGLPRLQPLLDG

-153 LLAMQLQRLRQA
+153 LLAMQLQRLRLAGQK
-165 SQYSEQERRALA
+165 SEQERRALA

-220 DEKRTGRERFI
+220 DEKRTGREKFI

-259 SIWKKMQRKNL
+259 SIWKKMQRKNV

-325 TAVLGPEN
+325 TAVLGPDN

-342 PEMHEHAELGVA
+342 PQMHEHAELGVA

-363 PGDASFER
+363 SSDASFER

-382 RDSDESHDLSA
+382 RDNNESHDLMA
-393 GFNTELLEDRVYLLT
+393 GFSTELMEDRVYLLT

-441 VNGRIVTLDFKPG
+441 VNGRIVTLDFKPA

-462 TSKVSEPRR
+462 TSKISEPRR
-471 DWLMSSNGFLV
+471 DWLMASNGFLV

-517 ALLHADITPTLEK
+517 ALLNADLAPILEK
-530 FRLPNTDELYLALA
+530 FRLPNTEELYLALA
-544 LGDIGPNQISRALHE
+544 LGDVGPNQVSRALHE
-559 IQQTSKVPEVVKAT
+559 HQQTSKLPEVVKTT

-609 ITGYLTRGRGVSI
+609 ITGYLTQGRGVSI
-622 HRASCPSLQR
+622 HRASCASLRR
-632 LQSLHEDRCLPVN
+632 LMSLHEDRCLPVN
-645 WGQAD
+645 WGQSD

>member
-1 MFVLSKSQVYTIYLG
+1 MNLS
-16 FGLNLTSTNVPR
+16 STKVPR
-28 LSDWLERA
+28 LSDWLEQA
-36 KVPSERADLL
+36 KAPSESAEAL
-46 WQEIQALAQ
+46 WQAVHAAAQ
-55 ALPAE
+55 SLPVE
-60 AIEQDVMALLE
+60 PVEQELIALLE

-90 WPALQASVNVK
+90 WPALASAINSK
-101 QEGLPRIQPLLDG
+101 QEGLLRLQPLLDG

-165 SQYSEQERRALA
+165 SQYSDQERRTLA

-190 LGIWQLK
+190 LGIWQMK

-220 DEKRTGRERFI
+220 DEKRTGREKFI

-259 SIWKKMQRKNL
+259 SIWKKMQRKNV

-325 TAVLGPEN
+325 TAVLGPDN

-342 PEMHEHAELGVA
+342 PQMHEHAELGVA

-363 PGDASFER
+363 SSDASFER

-382 RDSDESHDLSA
+382 RDSNESHDLLA
-393 GFNTELLEDRVYLLT
+393 GFSTELMEDRVYLLT

-441 VNGRIVTLDFKPG
+441 VNGRIVTLDFKPS

-517 ALLHADITPTLEK
+517 ALLHADLAPILDK
-530 FRLPNTDELYLALA
+530 FRLPNTEELYLALA
-544 LGDIGPNQISRALHE
+544 LGDVGPNQISRALHE
-559 IQQTSKVPEVVKAT
+559 HQQTSKSPEVVKAT

-586 TVEGVGNLMT
+586 TVEGVGNLLT
-596 QLARCCQPVPGDE
+596 QLARCCQPVPGDA

-622 HRASCPSLQR
+622 HRTSCASLRR

-645 WGQAD
+645 WGQSE

-657 VVVRA
+657 VMVRA

-682 IQGVESKIDG
+682 IQGVESKIDA

-702 LKVTD
+702 LKVSD

>member
-1 MFVLSKSQVYTIYLG
+1 MNLSSAK
-16 FGLNLTSTNVPR
+16 VPR
-28 LSDWLERA
+28 LSDWLA
-36 KVPSERADLL
+36 QAQLASERVDVL
-46 WQEIQALAQ
+46 WQTVQASAQVLASE
-55 ALPAE
+55 PV
-60 AIEQDVMALLE
+60 EQETILLLE
-71 SLLALK
+71 SLLDLK

-90 WPALQASVNVK
+90 LPALHASLNPK
-101 QEGLPRIQPLLDG
+101 QEGLSRLQPLLDG
-114 IKAAEQVWSLHAQRE
+114 IKAAEQVWSLHAQRD

-165 SQYSEQERRALA
+165 NQYSEQERRSLA

-220 DEKRTGRERFI
+220 DEKRTGREKFI
-231 EQVKQKMREAL
+231 EQVKQKMHEAL
-242 LEAGIE
+242 SEAGIE

-290 CYTVLGVVHQ
+290 CYAVLGVVHQ

-342 PEMHEHAELGVA
+342 PQMHEHAELGVA

-363 PGDASFER
+363 SSDASFER

-382 RDSDESHDLSA
+382 RDNDASHDLLA
-393 GFNTELLEDRVYLLT
+393 GFSTELLEDRVYLLT

-441 VNGRIVTLDFKPG
+441 VNGRIVTLDFKPS

-503 QAGRDILEKELRRV
+503 QAGREILEKELRRV
-517 ALLHADITPTLEK
+517 ALLHADLAPILEK
-530 FRLPNTDELYLALA
+530 FRLPNTEDLYLALA
-544 LGDIGPNQISRALHE
+544 LGDVGPNQVSRALHE
-559 IQQTSKVPEVVKAT
+559 HQQTSKLPEVIKTT
-573 PKKYAIKKNAGQF
+573 PRKYAIKKNAGQF
-586 TVEGVGNLMT
+586 TVEGVGNLLT

-609 ITGYLTRGRGVSI
+609 ISGYLTRGRGVSI
-622 HRASCPSLQR
+622 HRTSCASLRR
-632 LQSLHEDRCLPVN
+632 LMSLHEERCLPVN
-645 WGQAD
+645 WGQSD

-682 IQGVESKIDG
+682 IQGVDSKIDS

-702 LKVTD
+702 LKVND

>member
-1 MFVLSKSQVYTIYLG
+1 MNLS
-16 FGLNLTSTNVPR
+16 STNMPR
-28 LSDWLERA
+28 LSDWLEHA
-36 KVPSERADLL
+36 KVASERSDPL
-46 WQEIQALAQ
+46 WQGIQALAP
-55 ALPAE
+55 ALPVEQAE
-60 AIEQDVMALLE
+60 QETISLLE

-77 VSPDVLLAAALAK
+77 VSPDVLLAAALAN
-90 WPALQASVNVK
+90 WPALHAAVNPK
-101 QEGLPRIQPLLDG
+101 QEGLSRLQPLLDG

-142 ALVRDL
+142 ALIRDL

-165 SQYSEQERRALA
+165 SQYPESERRALA

-190 LGIWQLK
+190 LGIWQMK

-220 DEKRTGRERFI
+220 DEKRTGREKFI
-231 EQVKQKMREAL
+231 ELVKQKMREAL
-242 LEAGIE
+242 SEAGIE

-259 SIWKKMQRKNL
+259 SIWKKMQRKNV

-290 CYTVLGVVHQ
+290 CYTVLGIVHQ

-342 PEMHEHAELGVA
+342 PQMHEHAELGVA

-382 RDSDESHDLSA
+382 RDGDESHDLLA
-393 GFNTELLEDRVYLLT
+393 GFSTELMEDRVYLLT

-441 VNGRIVTLDFKPG
+441 VNGRIVTLDFKPA

-471 DWLMSSNGFLV
+471 DWLMASNGFLV

-517 ALLHADITPTLEK
+517 ALLNADLAPILEK

-544 LGDIGPNQISRALHE
+544 LGDVGPNQVSRALHE
-559 IQQTSKVPEVVKAT
+559 HQQTSKLPEVVKIT

-586 TVEGVGNLMT
+586 TVEGVGNLLT

-609 ITGYLTRGRGVSI
+609 IIGYLTRGRGVSI
-622 HRASCPSLQR
+622 HRASCASLQR
-632 LQSLHEDRCLPVN
+632 LLSQHEDRCLPVN
-645 WGQAD
+645 WGESD

-682 IQGVESKIDG
+682 IQGVESRIDA

-702 LKVTD
+702 LKVSD

>member
-1 MFVLSKSQVYTIYLG
+1 MNLSSAK
-16 FGLNLTSTNVPR
+16 VPR
-28 LSDWLERA
+28 LSDWLA
-36 KVPSERADLL
+36 QAQLVSERADVL
-46 WQEIQALAQ
+46 WQTVQASAQVLASE
-55 ALPAE
+55 PV
-60 AIEQDVMALLE
+60 EQETILLLE
-71 SLLALK
+71 SLLDLK

-90 WPALQASVNVK
+90 WPALHASLTPK
-101 QEGLPRIQPLLDG
+101 QEGLSRLQPLLDG
-114 IKAAEQVWSLHAQRE
+114 IKAAEQVWSLHAQRD

-165 SQYSEQERRALA
+165 NQYSEQERRSLA

-220 DEKRTGRERFI
+220 DEKRTGREKFI
-231 EQVKQKMREAL
+231 EQVKQKMRVAL
-242 LEAGIE
+242 LEAGIQ

-290 CYTVLGVVHQ
+290 CYAVLGVVHQ

-342 PEMHEHAELGVA
+342 PQMHEHAELGVA

-363 PGDASFER
+363 SSDASFER

-382 RDSDESHDLSA
+382 RDNDASHDLLA
-393 GFNTELLEDRVYLLT
+393 GFSTELIEDRVYLLT

-441 VNGRIVTLDFKPG
+441 VNGRIVTLDFKPS
-454 SGDRIEII
+454 SGDQIEII

-471 DWLMSSNGFLV
+471 GWLMSSNGFLV

-517 ALLHADITPTLEK
+517 ALLHADLAPILEK
-530 FRLPNTDELYLALA
+530 FRLPNTEELYLALA
-544 LGDIGPNQISRALHE
+544 LGDVGPNQVSRALHE
-559 IQQTSKVPEVVKAT
+559 HQQTSKLPEVIKTT
-573 PKKYAIKKNAGQF
+573 PRKYAIKKNAGQF
-586 TVEGVGNLMT
+586 TVEGVGNLLT

-609 ITGYLTRGRGVSI
+609 ISGYLTRGRGVSI
-622 HRASCPSLQR
+622 HRTSCASLCR
-632 LQSLHEDRCLPVN
+632 LMSLHEERCLPVN
-645 WGQAD
+645 WGQSD

-682 IQGVESKIDG
+682 IQGVDSKIDS

-702 LKVTD
+702 LKVND